1 MWKHENLTN
10 YNPILE
16 LLLPGSDHFVLIFFF
31 FALVFV
37 QKVHITELIRHY
49 DLFAMVAVQ
58 GVELHLHALNL
69 CREYSEFRPV
79 HGDGE
84 CFYRSFIFSYLVNVL
99 PFPLNNI
106 YVLWLTP
113 QFAPL

>member
-1 MWKHENLTN
+1 MWKPENLTN

-16 LLLPGSDHFVLIFFF
+16 LLLPGSDHFDLNS

-37 QKVHITELIRHY
+37 QKLHITELIRHY
-49 DLFAMVAVQ
+49 NLLEMVAGK
-58 GVELHLHALNL
+58 GVLFHSHALNL
-69 CREYSEFRPV
+69 RNAYSEFRPV

-84 CFYRSFIFSYLVNVL
+84 CFYRSFIFSYLVSVL
-99 PFPLNNI
+99 PFPLNKI

-113 QFAPL
+113 